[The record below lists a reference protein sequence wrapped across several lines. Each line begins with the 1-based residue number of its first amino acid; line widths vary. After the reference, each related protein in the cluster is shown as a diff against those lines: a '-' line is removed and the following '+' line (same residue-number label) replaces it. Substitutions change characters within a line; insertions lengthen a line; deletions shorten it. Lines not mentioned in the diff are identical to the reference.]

1 MMQVIVTGKWTQG
14 IEEILKELDDKMF
27 DAGFVLRVSL
37 QKCKK
42 QFIASFS
49 RL

>member
-27 DAGFVLRVSL
+27 DAGLF
-37 QKCKK
+37 
-42 QFIASFS
+42 
-49 RL
+49 